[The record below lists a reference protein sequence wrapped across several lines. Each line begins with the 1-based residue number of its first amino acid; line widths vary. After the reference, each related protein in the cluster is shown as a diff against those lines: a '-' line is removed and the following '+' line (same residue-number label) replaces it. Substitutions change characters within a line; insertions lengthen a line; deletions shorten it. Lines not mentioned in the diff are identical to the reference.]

1 LKKKPKGGFSMNP
14 IIKYLG
20 TPRLYTEILTFLQKD
35 HPEAG
40 GCFFRQ
46 KEDERGKHKWVLED
60 ALGCSPKGYQYDE
73 LEPVKKE
80 LADYLHY
87 EFFEGTHL
95 FFKRP
100 LDQDM
105 VETINK
111 LLEIQSLYSMK
122 EEKEEEIS
130 KLMYSITG
138 METIIGSLLEPL
150 PMDDYLQIFS
160 DAFGELLVSSSA
172 LYKLE
177 KDYLLVHNHGFEHPI
192 QQIAKDPQEKSSP
205 MTIFPVDLMKTD
217 RYSETQALK
226 SLYQT
231 LYTVPIQIDGSVNYI
246 ILIARQKA
254 FSDGEKII
262 INNLSR
268 LLSSIVE
275 YQRLRD
281 KMNRDRKSL
290 NQSDFRLQSF
300 YEGLKYLFSIQK
312 VDPFCDKFA
321 DMVRELFQ
329 IRDVKMFV
337 RKSWGNLLWGYNV
350 DDYKHALTI
359 KYNTVWDAYDLTALD
374 EREAIEED
382 FGNLKPF
389 FNMEEETGNVP
400 DSAFIIRSL
409 DGNILGVTFLYGFN
423 REEADFMRM
432 MCEMAGMVLEIIIAH
447 SDFNKMLHSYE
458 EVMEAFQSANELYK
472 KVGQCNGVVDFY
484 NIMNKNLTMDFGIKK
499 FYISF
504 KSGGTPI
511 NFPKN
516 PDPDIV
522 KYFEEYDHLDY
533 EDIGIRERQNGS
545 ILFILPIPVVSKKIL
560 LAFEGE
566 DNPKLN
572 VLLQLMQLGF
582 QDKLAT
588 ILAEEY

>member
-1 LKKKPKGGFSMNP
+1 MNP

-35 HPEAG
+35 RPETG

-46 KEDERGKHKWVLED
+46 KEDENGKHKWVLED
-60 ALGCSPKGYQYDE
+60 ALGYSPKGYQYDE
-73 LEPVKKE
+73 LEQVKTE
-80 LADYLHY
+80 LPDFVHY

-95 FFKRP
+95 FLKYP

-111 LLEIQSLYSMK
+111 VLEIQSLYSVN

-177 KDYLLVHNHGFEHPI
+177 KDYLLVHNHGFEQPI
-192 QQIAKDPQEKSSP
+192 QRIAKDPQEEHSP
-205 MTIFPVDLMKTD
+205 MNIFPIDLMKTD
-217 RYSETQALK
+217 RYIETQVLRT
-226 SLYQT
+226 LYQT
-231 LYTVPIQIDGSVNYI
+231 LYTIPIQIDGSVNYI

-254 FSDGEKII
+254 FNDGEKII

-281 KMNRDRKSL
+281 KMTLHKNSL

-300 YEGLKYLFSIQK
+300 YEALKYLFSIQK
-312 VDPFCDKFA
+312 VDPFCDKFV
-321 DMVRELFQ
+321 DMVREIFQ
-329 IRDVKMFV
+329 IQDVKLFV
-337 RKSWGNLLWGYNV
+337 RKSWGNLLWGYNMAE
-350 DDYKHALTI
+350 YNHALTI
-359 KYNTVWDAYDLTALD
+359 KYNTVWDTYDLTKPD

-389 FNMEEETGNVP
+389 FKVEEDLDNVP

-423 REEADFMRM
+423 RKDDDFMRM
-432 MCEMAGMVLEIIIAH
+432 LCEMAGMVLEIIIAH
-447 SDFNKMLHSYE
+447 SDFNKLLHSYE
-458 EVMEAFQSANELYK
+458 EVMEAFQSANELYQ
-472 KVGQCNGVVDFY
+472 KVGQCNGMVDFY
-484 NIMNKNLTMDFGIKK
+484 NTMNRNLTRDFGIRKL
-499 FYISF
+499 YIYF
-504 KSGGTPI
+504 KSGRTPI
-511 NFPKN
+511 HFPKN
-516 PDPDIV
+516 PEPDIL
-522 KYFEEYDHLDY
+522 KYFEEYDDQDY
-533 EDIGIRERQNGS
+533 EDIGIRERPNGS
-545 ILFILPIPVVSKKIL
+545 ILFILPIPLLSKKIL
-560 LAFEGE
+560 LAFEGD

-582 QDKLAT
+582 QDKLAA
-588 ILAEEY
+588 ILSEEY